1 MGNSTISSS
10 GETFCSLNSLYWFP
24 SLLDFT
30 SRTQKL
36 DWLIFPKS
44 HLTFFG
50 DYSILLQQ
58 FVVIENVRIDPSWIV
73 NVLSCLKTWIISCFS
88 DNWKSNFSH
97 LKAITKAALTLS
109 KPKKLSVAQHGKTSR
124 DNSSFLLF
132 LRISYS
138 EFPKKNSQNPF
149 PLSFYI
155 FFNSLKFV
163 WIFWSKGLPV

>member
-1 MGNSTISSS
+1 M
-10 GETFCSLNSLYWFP
+10 
-24 SLLDFT
+24 
-30 SRTQKL
+30 
-36 DWLIFPKS
+36 
-44 HLTFFG
+44 
-50 DYSILLQQ
+50 
-58 FVVIENVRIDPSWIV
+58 

-138 EFPKKNSQNPF
+138 EFPKNNSQKSF

-155 FFNSLKFV
+155 FFLIH
-163 WIFWSKGLPV
+163 WIFLFNILVKRSSCLAKLLFPMCQLALAEIFGQKCLEYFSNVKFHRFLKYTYFSKELVSLLCPPKQLAVTKCLISGFTSFN

>member
-1 MGNSTISSS
+1 MQT
-10 GETFCSLNSLYWFP
+10 
-24 SLLDFT
+24 D
-30 SRTQKL
+30 
-36 DWLIFPKS
+36 
-44 HLTFFG
+44 
-50 DYSILLQQ
+50 
-58 FVVIENVRIDPSWIV
+58 IENVRIDPSWIV

-155 FFNSLKFV
+155 FLIHWNLFEYFGQKVFLSSQTPLPHVSAGPRWNIWPKMSGIFLKCKISQ
-163 WIFWSKGLPV
+163 IFEIYIFF

>member
-10 GETFCSLNSLYWFP
+10 GETFCSLNILYWFP

-124 DNSSFLLF
+124 DNSSLSQDIIF
-132 LRISYS
+132 RI
-138 EFPKKNSQNPF
+138 PKKEFSKPVS
-149 PLSFYI
+149 SFFLH